1 MQLTK
6 FDTLFPSGENQARQ
20 GRAGQGSRAQPSKV
34 QPSRLTR
41 SPTDSN
47 FTKSTKSVSSP
58 THFFNTVC
66 RFVYTFFFQG
76 SAEMTKRKDG
86 GRPDVVLQVMRAKPG
101 LQKKVGSV

>member
-1 MQLTK
+1 
-6 FDTLFPSGENQARQ
+6 
-20 GRAGQGSRAQPSKV
+20 
-34 QPSRLTR
+34 
-41 SPTDSN
+41 
-47 FTKSTKSVSSP
+47 VSSS

-86 GRPDVVLQVMRAKPG
+86 GRPDVVLQVMRTKPG